1 MARTRT
7 NSLHQRVPLE
17 VREAVQRD
25 LVEQPPGRATYRQV
39 YDHYELR
46 KFGVSVKAVEHWG
59 AYLRDLA
66 RSAEIHRLVVNLHGK
81 GLNASIEDTL
91 STLIAQA
98 SAAGELS
105 VDELRKLV
113 GSLRELAQAKSLRM
127 ELEERQRAMTQA
139 IDKAE
144 KSEDPGKALADVI
157 ATAREVYG
165 LEPKPE

>member
-1 MARTRT
+1 MTRSRT
-7 NSLHQRVPLE
+7 NSLHQRVPVE

-46 KFGVSVKAVEHWG
+46 KYGVSIKALEHWG

-66 RSAEIHRLVVNLHGK
+66 RSKEIHGLVLRLHGK
-81 GLNASIEDTL
+81 GLDASIEQVL
-91 STLIAQA
+91 GGLIAQA

-127 ELEERQRAMTQA
+127 DIEARQ
-139 IDKAE
+139 KA
-144 KSEDPGKALADVI
+144 ALAEIRTEAAKGNGQIEEAKVI
-157 ATAREVYG
+157 DLVDRLMRGEAA
-165 LEPKPE
+165 